1 MKLMEE
7 VRQTLSKLA
16 DLMQREREAVTS
28 GSDEEMMAIDK
39 DIEHKL
45 GEKERQMGA
54 LRQHRKE
61 HGC

>member
-7 VRQTLSKLA
+7 VRDTLGRLS
-16 DLMQREREAVTS
+16 DLMQREREAVGS
-28 GSDEEMMAIDK
+28 ASDEEMLAIDK
-39 DIEHKL
+39 EIEN
-45 GEKERQMGA
+45 GIGVKERQMGS